1 MILYIYKYYIF
12 FDSVFFYC
20 SFCYFIVIEKKKLVD
35 YVIYYVKY
43 VEVVKGL
50 VDNGRSYLY
59 ENKDFILLVEGNYF
73 VKMGRK
79 ELYDLWVSWLRWIIV
94 VFDLVFLLRNIV
106 LLYFVVDVELVKDVL
121 NILELLLVIE
131 FIGVV
136 VIFIIDDFFSCELNF
151 DFFDKILGY
160 DFF

>member
-1 MILYIYKYYIF
+1 
-12 FDSVFFYC
+12 
-20 SFCYFIVIEKKKLVD
+20 
-35 YVIYYVKY
+35 
-43 VEVVKGL
+43 
-50 VDNGRSYLY
+50 
-59 ENKDFILLVEGNYF
+59 
-73 VKMGRK
+73 MGR
-79 ELYDLWVSWLRWIIV
+79 LYDLCVSWLRWIIV